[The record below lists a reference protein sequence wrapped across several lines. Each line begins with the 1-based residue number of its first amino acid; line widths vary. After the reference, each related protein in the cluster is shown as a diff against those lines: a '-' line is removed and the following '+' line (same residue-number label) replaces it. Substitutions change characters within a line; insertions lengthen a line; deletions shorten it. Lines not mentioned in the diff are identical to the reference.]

1 MERMNLCRWPLGGFG
16 LIGSLPGE
24 HVSLFGDPENC
35 VELMAFTPN
44 QKSFRAMIDW
54 RKLKFPDE
62 NATANELHS
71 ILSDFLREGLDA
83 TDAADPEEQKR
94 LQVILKRLELNR
106 RNWSAMAA
114 VIQLEIAKDAEE
126 LSRLC
131 WNIPLRR
138 SHRRG
143 LDDRRRVNR
152 RRKSTGQ

>member
-1 MERMNLCRWPLGGFG
+1 
-16 LIGSLPGE
+16 
-24 HVSLFGDPENC
+24 
-35 VELMAFTPN
+35 
-44 QKSFRAMIDW
+44 MIEW

-62 NATANELHS
+62 NATANELYA

-83 TDAADPEEQKR
+83 TEAADAEEQKR
-94 LQVILKRLELNR
+94 LQVILKRLEMNR
-106 RNWSAMAA
+106 HNWSAMAA

-131 WNIPLRR
+131 WNVPLRR

-152 RRKSTGQ
+152 RRKAGPIMSDWSIEANCLWDIKPHVD